1 MSSLRT
7 PLLAAS
13 AFAVLVVGLLL
24 SSPAASN
31 AIPGPPTQDV
41 LVVNPAA
48 MPVPTAAQ
56 GTTTISGNVNVAN
69 TPTVTFAPGASVG
82 ISPVSNTV
90 QLANTTANPV
100 PVFNLA
106 DALQPFQAAANS
118 TQSGYNVSTVDIA
131 TVPAGYRLAIEFVSM
146 VGQVPPTQHVEILQ
160 ILTVTDPSGG
170 IYHDLL
176 VNPQPA
182 AVIGDALFRA
192 SQEVKLYANPGTTVS
207 ALFRRNSSAGD
218 ATFGVTISGR
228 LVPVV

>member
-69 TPTVTFAPGASVG
+69 TPTVSFAPGASVG
-82 ISPVSNTV
+82 ISPASNTV
-90 QLANTTANPV
+90 QLANTPANPV
-100 PVFNLA
+100 PVFNLG

-131 TVPAGYRLAIEFVSM
+131 TVPAGHRLAIEFVSM
-146 VGQVPPTQHVEILQ
+146 VGQVPPTQHVEILE
-160 ILTVTDPSGG
+160 ILTSTDPVGG
-170 IYHDLL
+170 VSHQLL
-176 VNPQPA
+176 INAQPA
-182 AVIGDALFRA
+182 AVIGDAIFRA
-192 SQEVKLYANPGTTVS
+192 SQEVRLYANPGTTVR
-207 ALFRRNSSAGD
+207 ALFRRNSSVGD

>member
-1 MSSLRT
+1 MSRLSNH
-7 PLLAAS
+7 LLAAS
-13 AFAVLVVGLLL
+13 GFAILVGGLLVT
-24 SSPAASN
+24 SPAASN
-31 AIPGPPTQDV
+31 AIPSPPTQDV
-41 LVVNPAA
+41 LVVNPTA
-48 MPVPTAAQ
+48 MPVPIAAQ
-56 GTTTISGNVNVAN
+56 GTTTIAGSVNVAN
-69 TPTVTFAPGASVG
+69 TPAVTFAPGATVG
-82 ISPVSNTV
+82 ISPASNTV

-100 PVFNLA
+100 PVFNLG

-160 ILTVTDPSGG
+160 ILTVTDPFGG
-170 IYHDLL
+170 VYHDLL

-192 SQEVKLYANPGTTVS
+192 SQEVKLYANPGTTVR
-207 ALFRRNSSAGD
+207 ALFRRNSSVGD

>member
-1 MSSLRT
+1 MSSLRSF
-7 PLLAAS
+7 LLAAS
-13 AFAVLVVGLLL
+13 GFAILVGGLLL
-24 SSPAASN
+24 TSPAAST

-41 LVVNPAA
+41 LVVNPTA
-48 MPVPTAAQ
+48 MPVPTVAQ
-56 GTTTISGNVNVAN
+56 GTTTIAGSVNVAN
-69 TPTVTFAPGASVG
+69 TPAVTFAPGAIVG
-82 ISPVSNTV
+82 ISPASNTV

-106 DALQPFQAAANS
+106 DVLHPFQAAANS

-131 TVPAGYRLAIEFVSM
+131 TVPAGYRLDIEFVSM

-170 IYHDLL
+170 VYHDLL

-192 SQEVKLYANPGTTVS
+192 SQEVKLYANPGTTVT
-207 ALFRRNSSAGD
+207 ALFRRNSSVGD